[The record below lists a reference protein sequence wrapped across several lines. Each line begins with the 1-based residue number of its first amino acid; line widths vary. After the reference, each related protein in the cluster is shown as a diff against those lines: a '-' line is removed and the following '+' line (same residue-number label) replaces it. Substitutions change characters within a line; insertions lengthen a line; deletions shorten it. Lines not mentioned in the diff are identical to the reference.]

1 MSTSGLPGPT
11 QNNQDLE
18 SLMMGRLCF
27 CLEKIYRP
35 VLYLA
40 LHYPSLPNYLHNN
53 EIFRTVFEQ
62 AQKALDNCVRLIPR
76 LWYNWRHE
84 WIWNCM
90 RITFS
95 AAIQLTA
102 AVLSQ
107 MQSARNPGGWTLSLP
122 YNWPALVRL
131 SIRTLRLWERES
143 IDLELMRSTLE
154 RMYQGTCRLA
164 GVRPD
169 MYTM

>member
-1 MSTSGLPGPT
+1 MR
-11 QNNQDLE
+11 
-18 SLMMGRLCF
+18 GRLAF
-27 CLEKIYRP
+27 SLEKIYRP
-35 VLYLA
+35 IFYLA
-40 LHYPSLPNYLHNN
+40 LHYPSLPNYLQNN
-53 EIFRTVFEQ
+53 ETFRTIFDQ
-62 AQKALDNCVRLIPR
+62 AQKALDNCAILIPR

-95 AAIQLTA
+95 AAIQIMA

-107 MQSARNPGGWTLSLP
+107 MQSARSLGGWTLSLP
-122 YNWPALVRL
+122 RNWPALVRL

-143 IDLELMRSTLE
+143 IDLEIMRSTLE

-164 GVRPD
+164 GLRPD
-169 MYTM
+169 LYRG